1 MADYNSS
8 FDTKLLNIENNN
20 IENNNNENDKQSE
33 KYVLKNKFNFNYS
46 DYQKLKLA
54 EQYNELYSK
63 QFTTNIE
70 NEKIVENKKI
80 FNLSL
85 KDLFKNT
92 SVTLSDLLNDLVIYY
107 NQEHKTLNEF
117 ILIFTKQQRLIY
129 LGLLLI
135 LFAFSLWL
143 IDISR

>member
-8 FDTKLLNIENNN
+8 FDTKLLNMENDNN
-20 IENNNNENDKQSE
+20 DNENDKQSE

-63 QFTTNIE
+63 QFTTNME

-117 ILIFTKQQRLIY
+117 ILIFSKQQRLIY
-129 LGLLLI
+129 LGLLFI

-143 IDISR
+143 IDISK

>member
-8 FDTKLLNIENNN
+8 FNTKLNNMENNN
-20 IENNNNENDKQSE
+20 NENENDKQSE

-63 QFTTNIE
+63 QFTTNNE

>member
-8 FDTKLLNIENNN
+8 FDTKLLNMENDNN
-20 IENNNNENDKQSE
+20 DNENDKQSE

-63 QFTTNIE
+63 QFTTNME

-117 ILIFTKQQRLIY
+117 ILIFSKQQRLIY
-129 LGLLLI
+129 LGLLFI

>member
-1 MADYNSS
+1 MADYKSS
-8 FDTKLLNIENNN
+8 FDSKLLNMENND
-20 IENNNNENDKQSE
+20 NENDKQSE

-63 QFTTNIE
+63 QFTTNME

-129 LGLLLI
+129 LGLLFI

>member
-1 MADYNSS
+1 MADYKSS
-8 FDTKLLNIENNN
+8 FDSKLNNMQ
-20 IENNNNENDKQSE
+20 NNNNEISE
-33 KYVLKNKFNFNYS
+33 KRVLKNEFNFNYS

-63 QFTTNIE
+63 QFTANME

-129 LGLLLI
+129 LGLLFI

-143 IDISR
+143 IDVSK

>member
-8 FDTKLLNIENNN
+8 FNTKLLNMENNDN
-20 IENNNNENDKQSE
+20 DNENDKQSE

-63 QFTTNIE
+63 QFTTNME
-70 NEKIVENKKI
+70 NEKIIENKKI

-129 LGLLLI
+129 LGLLFI

-143 IDISR
+143 IDISK

>member
-8 FDTKLLNIENNN
+8 FDTKLLNMENNN
-20 IENNNNENDKQSE
+20 NDNENDKQNE
-33 KYVLKNKFNFNYS
+33 KRVLKNKFNFSYS

-63 QFTTNIE
+63 QFTANLE
-70 NEKIVENKKI
+70 NKKIIENKKI

-85 KDLFKNT
+85 NDLFKNT

-107 NQEHKTLNEF
+107 NQDNKTLNEL
-117 ILIFTKQQRLIY
+117 ILIFTKKQRLIY
-129 LGLLLI
+129 LGLLIVL
-135 LFAFSLWL
+135 LSFSLWL
-143 IDISR
+143 IDISK

>member
-1 MADYNSS
+1 MADYKSS
-8 FDTKLLNIENNN
+8 FDSKLNNMQ
-20 IENNNNENDKQSE
+20 NNNNETENDKQSE
-33 KYVLKNKFNFNYS
+33 KNILKNEFNFNYS

-63 QFTTNIE
+63 QFTVNME

-85 KDLFKNT
+85 KNLFKNT

-129 LGLLLI
+129 LGLLFI

-143 IDISR
+143 IDVSK

>member
-8 FDTKLLNIENNN
+8 FDTKLLNMENNN
-20 IENNNNENDKQSE
+20 NDNENDKQSE

-63 QFTTNIE
+63 QFTTNNE

>member
-8 FDTKLLNIENNN
+8 FDSKLLNMENNN
-20 IENNNNENDKQSE
+20 DNENDKQSE

-63 QFTTNIE
+63 QFTTNME

-129 LGLLLI
+129 LGLLFI

-143 IDISR
+143 IDVSK